1 MQWNVLINSVIVR
14 TKRRSPEAYYYYL
27 LVGFITFN
35 LLLKEALSLAME
47 LNLQQQKLLFL
58 ILVQEKNRFYL
69 NERGG

>member
-1 MQWNVLINSVIVR
+1 
-14 TKRRSPEAYYYYL
+14 
-27 LVGFITFN
+27 VGFITFN

-69 NERGG
+69 NERGGLRIVEDQPQTYI